1 MATRPCMTSASR
13 KRFTPFSSISLVKP
27 RGSKKPSGEMAPG
40 SPKQGSFGLGTQPLI
55 GSTVGTKGD
64 ASTAGAAFT
73 SVAVSTRRAVED
85 APVEAGGAK
94 AATEP
99 ARAARMASFILR
111 LWSVWGMKLCSCDL

>member
-13 KRFTPFSSISLVKP
+13 KRFTPFSSMSLVKP

-40 SPKQGSFGLGTQPLI
+40 SPKQGSFGLGTQPLM

-73 SVAVSTRRAVED
+73 SVAVSMRRAVEET
-85 APVEAGGAK
+85 PVEAGGAK
-94 AATEP
+94 AAAEP
-99 ARAARMASFILR
+99 ARAARMASFILM
-111 LWSVWGMKLCSCDL
+111 LWCGGKLVF